1 MPATKVRTTR
11 LIAVEQIAIPAWS
24 TIGYG
29 LGVDEDGRRV
39 RFAGDH
45 RLLRQLCEACAAFVR
60 SVCPRMPSCARR
72 TCHWNRAVSRLGAGA
87 FGGRLRVA

>member
-1 MPATKVRTTR
+1 MTITLNRVT
-11 LIAVEQIAIPAWS
+11 IPAWS

-45 RLLRQLCEACAAFVR
+45 RPLRHLGEAL
-60 SVCPRMPSCARR
+60 
-72 TCHWNRAVSRLGAGA
+72 AVAEEPILVEVDDWQVLSIEET
-87 FGGRLRVA
+87 GR